1 MVQSAAVRS
10 VLLHGKALD
19 DDLLQPVRN
28 LFALLRDQ
36 GVAMALTPAY
46 ADVLSGHGLD
56 TGAYG
61 MTLHTPDSPS
71 APDMVLSLGGDGTV
85 LETASMNGAASI
97 PVLGINTGRLGFLA
111 HVPLEEA
118 ASLMGGILAGDYTV
132 EERNMLSVEFPGL
145 DLEPGGVALNE
156 VTVHRRDVASMIRI
170 SVHRDGTFI
179 NRYWADGLIVSTATG
194 STAYSLSC
202 GGPIVHPASN
212 AIVLN
217 PIAPHN
223 LNDRPLVIPADGT
236 LEIQAEGRDD
246 HLMVT
251 LDTRSHKVAVPA
263 RFLVRR
269 ADRPFLLVQL
279 PGGDFIE
286 TVRRKLHLGLD
297 GREGPSRAGGH
308 ETSPESR

>member
-1 MVQSAAVRS
+1 MAHSSSVRS

-85 LETASMNGAASI
+85 LETASMNGAVSI

-118 ASLMGGILAGDYTV
+118 TSLMGGILAGDYTV

-145 DLEPGGVALNE
+145 DLESGGVALNE

-194 STAYSLSC
+194 STAHCSL
-202 GGPIVHPASN
+202 
-212 AIVLN
+212 
-217 PIAPHN
+217 
-223 LNDRPLVIPADGT
+223 
-236 LEIQAEGRDD
+236 
-246 HLMVT
+246 
-251 LDTRSHKVAVPA
+251 
-263 RFLVRR
+263 
-269 ADRPFLLVQL
+269 
-279 PGGDFIE
+279 
-286 TVRRKLHLGLD
+286 TVM
-297 GREGPSRAGGH
+297 A
-308 ETSPESR
+308 

>member
-1 MVQSAAVRS
+1 MP
-10 VLLHGKALD
+10 K
-19 DDLLQPVRN
+19 P
-28 LFALLRDQ
+28 F
-36 GVAMALTPAY
+36 
-46 ADVLSGHGLD
+46 
-56 TGAYG
+56 
-61 MTLHTPDSPS
+61 
-71 APDMVLSLGGDGTV
+71 
-85 LETASMNGAASI
+85 E
-97 PVLGINTGRLGFLA
+97 
-111 HVPLEEA
+111 
-118 ASLMGGILAGDYTV
+118 GILDGNYTV
-132 EERNMLSVEFPGL
+132 EDRNMLEVEFPGL
-145 DLEPGGVALNE
+145 DLEPGGLALNE

-223 LNDRPLVIPADGT
+223 LNDRPLVIPAEGT

-269 ADRPFLLVQL
+269 RTGRSSWCSCPAATSSRPSGANSTSVWTAAREFPGPAGTKSGSDRVDVLHPTAMSSPFRSRLPLSSALCMVQAGFDAHAQVKFERSKTLGFTLGTGYYLGEMNPYGHFKGRFQPGFGGFMRFNMTRRFGVRASVHRTQPALL
-279 PGGDFIE
+279 
-286 TVRRKLHLGLD
+286 RR
-297 GREGPSRAGGH
+297 RFE
-308 ETSPESR
+308 